1 MAHRQTIYHDL
12 IKKKEKLFI
21 NKMAD
26 KDSPAA
32 QKWSPNDQVNCQQII
47 PSHRSYHNIK
57 QTFCLN
63 CFHKALIE

>member
-1 MAHRQTIYHDL
+1 
-12 IKKKEKLFI
+12 
-21 NKMAD
+21 MAD

-63 CFHKALIE
+63 CFHKKLIE